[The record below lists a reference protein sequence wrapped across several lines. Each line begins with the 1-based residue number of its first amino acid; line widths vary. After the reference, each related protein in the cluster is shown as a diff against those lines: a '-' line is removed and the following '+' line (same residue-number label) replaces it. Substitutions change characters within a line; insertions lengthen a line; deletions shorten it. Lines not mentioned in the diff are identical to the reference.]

1 MKKTLTID
9 NIDERK
15 EVLAQDINMV
25 KARIVENEQ
34 KVVEDRATLNAL
46 LGAFQQCDA
55 FLQELDN
62 GTLKRRVMGD
72 DAFIPSVTFPQFRG
86 FI

>member
-15 EVLAQDINMV
+15 EILAQDINMV

-55 FLQELDN
+55 FLKELD
-62 GTLKRRVMGD
+62 D
-72 DAFIPSVTFPQFRG
+72 DTPKEESDEG
-86 FI
+86 

>member
-25 KARIVENEQ
+25 RARISENEQ
-34 KVVEDRATLNAL
+34 KVIDDKATLNAL

-55 FLQELDN
+55 FLKELD
-62 GTLKRRVMGD
+62 D
-72 DAFIPSVTFPQFRG
+72 DTPEEETQTESDEG
-86 FI
+86 

>member
-1 MKKTLTID
+1 MKTLTVD

-15 EVLAQDINMV
+15 EVLVQDINMV
-25 KARIVENEQ
+25 KTRIVEYEQ
-34 KVVEDRATLNAL
+34 KVVEDKATLNAL

-55 FLQELDN
+55 FLKELDDD
-62 GTLKRRVMGD
+62 TPQEESDED

>member
-25 KARIVENEQ
+25 KARIIENEQ
-34 KVVEDRATLNAL
+34 KVVEDKATLNAL

-55 FLQELDN
+55 FLQDLD
-62 GTLKRRVMGD
+62 D
-72 DAFIPSVTFPQFRG
+72 DTPKKESDG
-86 FI
+86 G

>member
-25 KARIVENEQ
+25 KARILENEQ
-34 KVVEDRATLNAL
+34 KVVEDKATLNAL

-55 FLQELDN
+55 FLKELD
-62 GTLKRRVMGD
+62 D
-72 DAFIPSVTFPQFRG
+72 DTPQEESDEG
-86 FI
+86 

>member
-25 KARIVENEQ
+25 KARILENEQ
-34 KVVEDRATLNAL
+34 KVVEDKATLNAL

-55 FLQELDN
+55 FLKELD
-62 GTLKRRVMGD
+62 D
-72 DAFIPSVTFPQFRG
+72 DTPKEESDEG
-86 FI
+86 